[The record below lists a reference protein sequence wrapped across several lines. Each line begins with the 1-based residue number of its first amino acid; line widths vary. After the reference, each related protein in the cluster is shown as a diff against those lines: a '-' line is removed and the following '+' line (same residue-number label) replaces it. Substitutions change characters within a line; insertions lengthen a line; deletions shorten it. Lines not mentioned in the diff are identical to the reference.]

1 MKKSAL
7 FRLGRSNK
15 KVWVVVAL
23 FLATTVSLWAQT
35 NGQTP
40 ERHFYNWAFG
50 FGHNAADSSRWRSV
64 NVGILA
70 ATDTLHG
77 FQIGGISSIAHHQMK
92 GVSIGGLFAASG
104 GRIDGFQAA
113 FGMNTLGGEMRGL
126 QLAAISNVA
135 RHIHGVQLSGFANI
149 VGTPFRG
156 LQLSGFT
163 NIAMGIK
170 AGVQISSLANIASKT
185 MRGLQL
191 GTYNYADTLRGVQIG
206 LLNIALQQ
214 PKGLQLGI
222 INYSRDTL
230 THRIGL
236 VNVGPQTQID
246 ILAYGGNHALLNMGL
261 RFRNRNTYSLLA
273 VGTRY
278 MGFNEEL
285 SGAVSYRLGR
295 CVNLSPRWLLSGDIG
310 FAHIETFEKVTS
322 DKPHRLYSLQGRVNL
337 DYRINKELGAFVSA
351 GWGTTHYYWE
361 NKHYKSKAL
370 LEAGI
375 VMRFKPERTQSYGGT
390 TGTAERS
397 MAERYRMLMENDS
410 TLHIHNLQFAYN
422 DPKEQRKRPWKAAA
436 EITAVNALVHCVDRF
451 ALRYDFAKVNFKSI
465 RKNFKNGFVWDNDKF
480 STNLFAHPY
489 HGNLYYNSARG
500 NGLSFWQSAP
510 YALGGSLMWEFMGE
524 VEPPAINDILATT
537 MGGICF
543 GEISHRISHLLL
555 NDRSRGFRRF
565 LREFGAAIINPM
577 GGFNRIV
584 TGKAWRVRNEYY
596 KYHDYEAL
604 PIDFSI
610 SLGGRYLADNGA
622 MFRGDY
628 NSFLNVFLEYG
639 DPLNRATSKPYDFFS
654 MELSL
659 GLVGNQPFVNGI
671 HILGR
676 LWGAPVFTGTNL
688 KAQVGFFQHFN
699 YYDSDPVKEGS
710 KQTPYRI
717 SEAASFGPGVVI
729 SFLNMGG
736 LMKLEQRVFLSGILL
751 GGTKSDYYNVID
763 RDYNMGA
770 GFSVKTK
777 TFMEFHNLGRFVMH
791 AGFYHIYTRKGYD
804 KEKLENINPLY
815 LNAQGDKGNADLLV
829 LNPIWEF
836 DFNKRMSA
844 VLSGSYYIRNT
855 RYAYYNNV
863 HAETFEVKMGI
874 AYHF

>member
-1 MKKSAL
+1 MEKSVL
-7 FRLGRSNK
+7 FRLGRSSRNILA
-15 KVWVVVAL
+15 VVVL
-23 FLATTVSLWAQT
+23 FLATTVSLRAQT
-35 NGQTP
+35 NGQTT
-40 ERHFYNWAFG
+40 ERHFYNWALG
-50 FGHNAADSSRWRSV
+50 IGHNAADSSRWRSA

-92 GVSIGGLFAASG
+92 GVNIGGLFAAGG
-104 GRIDGFQAA
+104 GRIDGLQAA
-113 FGMNTLGGEMRGL
+113 FGMNTLGGEMRGM
-126 QLAAISNVA
+126 QLAGISNVA

-156 LQLSGFT
+156 LQLSAFT

-170 AGVQISSLANIASKT
+170 AGVQIGGIANITSKT

-191 GTYNYADTLRGVQIG
+191 GTYNYADTLRGAQIG
-206 LLNIALQQ
+206 LVNIALQQ

-230 THRIGL
+230 THKIGL
-236 VNVGPQTQID
+236 INISPQTEID
-246 ILAYGGNHALLNMGL
+246 VLAYWGNYALVNMAL
-261 RFRNRNTYSLLA
+261 RFRNRNTYSLLS

-278 MGFNEEL
+278 MGFTDEL

-295 CVNLSPRWLLSGDIG
+295 YLNLSPRWLLSGDIG
-310 FAHIETFEKVTS
+310 FAHIETFEKETS

-337 DYRINKELGAFVSA
+337 DYHINKKLGVFVSA
-351 GWGTTHYYWE
+351 GWGTTHYYGHNE
-361 NKHYKSKAL
+361 HYRNKLL

-375 VMRFKPERTQSYGGT
+375 VMRFKPENTQSYGGT
-390 TGTAERS
+390 TGTTERS
-397 MAERYRMLMENDS
+397 MAERYKMLMENDS

-422 DPKEQRKRPWKAAA
+422 DPKEQRKRPWKASA
-436 EITAVNALVHCVDRF
+436 EATAVNVLVHCVDRF
-451 ALRYDFAKVNFKSI
+451 VFRYDFAKVNFKSI
-465 RKNFKNGFVWDNDKF
+465 HNNFKNGFVWDNDKF

-489 HGNLYYNSARG
+489 HGSLYYNSARG
-500 NGLSFWQSAP
+500 NGLSFWESAP

-524 VEPPAINDILATT
+524 VEPPAINDVLATT
-537 MGGICF
+537 VGGICF

-584 TGKAWRVRNEYY
+584 TGKAWHVKNEYY
-596 KYHDYEAL
+596 KYHDYETL
-604 PIDFSI
+604 PIDLSI

-628 NSFLNVFLEYG
+628 NSFFNIFLEYG
-639 DPLNRATSKPYDFFS
+639 DPLNRATGKPYDFFS

-659 GLVGNQPFVNGI
+659 GLGGNQPFVNGI

-688 KAQVGFFQHFN
+688 KAQVGIFQHFN

-736 LMKLEQRVFLSGILL
+736 LAKLEQRVFLSGILL

-763 RDYNMGA
+763 RDYNMGS

-777 TFMEFHNLGRFVMH
+777 TFMEFHNFGRFVMH
-791 AGFYHIYTRKGYD
+791 AAFYHIYTRKGYD
-804 KEKLENINPLY
+804 KEKLATTNPLY

-836 DFNKRMSA
+836 DFNKRMSV

-863 HAETFEVKMGI
+863 HAETFEVKMGV